1 MLEGAMVDKVRV
13 AAVQFSV
20 TDDEAENLTTCLRM
34 IDQAA
39 AHEPMLMV
47 LPEFVNRACLVRDFD
62 KGYAQAISLDGPFL
76 ESISG
81 KAIEHQCHIVI
92 NCTVR
97 RANNTVSDTNILIG
111 PDGKQLATS
120 DKQVLIGAENEYI
133 AKGTELCPIIQ
144 TSIGRIGMLS
154 CMDGVLPE
162 TARGVAL
169 RGAQI
174 ICNTLNSFALD
185 ESTLHIPVRASE
197 NKVFVVAAN
206 KVGPLLPPEVTRD
219 VAQTFGRNP
228 SDFDGAGESQIVA
241 PDGTILARAPF
252 DEEGVAVADIDI
264 ALADKKIRPDGTDI
278 YAARRPEIYG
288 PIAVRSSTTSR
299 SSALNKIEVAVYQT
313 DKNAEDPIQEAVQ
326 SITDAA
332 AQGIHLVVLPELFYL
347 LEGITDDPIE
357 AVKAGDCATKVLQE
371 GLLGTETY
379 AVTTVVADGHN
390 GSYQHCAVLVGADG
404 VVLRQRQ
411 MHPCARHP
419 WATDLGDEIVTADM
433 FWGRLALV
441 AGGDVIFPEAYRLA
455 TLKDAHVVASPTAL
469 LERWEVETGLIER
482 AAENRI
488 AVVAAT
494 RPNNTCTSVIAASTI
509 EFSSFDKPFRRFL
522 NYPEVTVADVEPGL
536 TKAVVYPIAASNRS
550 MSPNTNVLENRPI
563 SLLGPMLRSNK
574 EKQ

>member
-1 MLEGAMVDKVRV
+1 MVDKVRV
-13 AAVQFSV
+13 AAVQFAV
-20 TDDEAENLTTCLRM
+20 TDDENENLATCLRM

-39 AHEPMLMV
+39 TNEPMLMV

-62 KGYAQAISLDGPFL
+62 QGYAQAISLDGPFL
-76 ESISG
+76 ESIAG
-81 KAIEHQCHIVI
+81 KAVEHQCHVVI

-97 RANNTVSDTNILIG
+97 RGNNTVSDTNILIG

-120 DKQVLIGAENEYI
+120 DKQVLIGHENEYI
-133 AKGTELCPIIQ
+133 AKATELCPIIE

-185 ESTLHIPVRASE
+185 EATLHIPVRASE

-206 KVGPLLPPEVTRD
+206 KVGPLLPPQVTRD
-219 VAQTFGRNP
+219 IVQMSGRDP

-241 PDGTILARAPF
+241 PDGTILARAPLN
-252 DEEGVAVADIDI
+252 EEGVAVADIDI
-264 ALADKKIRPDGTDI
+264 AFADKKSRPDGTDI

-288 PIAVRSSTTSR
+288 PIAVQSSTSNN
-299 SSALNKIEVAVYQT
+299 SSALNKIGVSVYQI
-313 DKNAEDPIQEAVQ
+313 DKNAEDPTQVAVE
-326 SITDAA
+326 SITGAA
-332 AQGIHLVVLPELFYL
+332 AEGVHLVVLPELFYL
-347 LEGITDDPIE
+347 IEGITDDPSG
-357 AVKAGDCATKVLQE
+357 AVKAGEYAIAVLQQS
-371 GLLGTETY
+371 LFGTDTY
-379 AVTTVVADGHN
+379 AATTIVSDGHN
-390 GSYQHCAVLVGADG
+390 GLYQHCGVLVGADG

-411 MHPCARHP
+411 LHPCARHP
-419 WATDLGDEIVTADM
+419 WAKDLGDEIITFDAP
-433 FWGRLALV
+433 WGRIALV

-469 LERWEVETGLIER
+469 LEKWEVETGLIER

-494 RPNNTCTSVIAASTI
+494 RPNNTCSSVIAASTI
-509 EFSSFDKPFRRFL
+509 EFSSFDKPFRGFL
-522 NYPEVTVADVEPGL
+522 NYPEVTIADIEPGL

-563 SLLGPMLRSNK
+563 TLLEPMLRSND
-574 EKQ
+574 